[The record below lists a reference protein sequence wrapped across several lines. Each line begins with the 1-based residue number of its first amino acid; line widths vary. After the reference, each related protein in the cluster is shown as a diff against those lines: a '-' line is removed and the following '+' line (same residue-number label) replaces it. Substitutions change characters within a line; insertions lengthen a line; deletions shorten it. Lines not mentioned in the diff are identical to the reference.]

1 MPPGAGAA
9 RSRRAYSAGEFEV
22 KAKISIRKKFTN
34 AWQAKEKGG
43 STFAARPIH
52 QVVTSLEAGD
62 VRCLQA
68 LGALGHFE
76 LNGLAV
82 VQGLITVRLNGGEVD
97 ENIFAR
103 LALNESESLAGIE
116 PLNSSLFSQL
126 NSLFFF

>member
-1 MPPGAGAA
+1 LWDGG
-9 RSRRAYSAGEFEV
+9 
-22 KAKISIRKKFTN
+22 
-34 AWQAKEKGG
+34 AKEKGG
-43 STFAARPIH
+43 PTFAARPIH
-52 QVVTSLEAGD
+52 QVVASLEAGD

-82 VQGLITVRLNGGEVD
+82 VQGLITVRLNGGEVN

-126 NSLFFF
+126 NSLFFFKLFGACRCLQPQTKKAASIELAAPRRI